1 MKYKIKELSVLAG
14 VSVRTLQYYDEIGI
28 LKPKSVNE
36 HGYRLYS
43 DNELER
49 LQQILFFKELG
60 FSLIRIK
67 EILDNPNYDKEHAMK
82 LQKELLIE
90 KRKRLDKIINLI
102 NKTIE
107 CNKGEIKM
115 SKKEMFE
122 GFSMKDVE
130 ACKEKYSKEAA
141 EKYGNTK
148 AYDECTKKTEKYK
161 KDDWNKINEDANEIY
176 RNIAKLMDRKADDK
190 EVQLLVEKWR
200 NHISKNFYD
209 CTPEIFRGLA
219 KMYVQDERFTE
230 NIDKFGEGLA
240 KFLSE
245 AMIVYCNRL

>member
-1 MKYKIKELSVLAG
+1 
-14 VSVRTLQYYDEIGI
+14 
-28 LKPKSVNE
+28 
-36 HGYRLYS
+36 
-43 DNELER
+43 
-49 LQQILFFKELG
+49 
-60 FSLIRIK
+60 
-67 EILDNPNYDKEHAMK
+67 
-82 LQKELLIE
+82 
-90 KRKRLDKIINLI
+90 
-102 NKTIE
+102 
-107 CNKGEIKM
+107 M

-141 EKYGNTK
+141 EKYGSTK

-200 NHISKNFYD
+200 THISKNFYD

-219 KMYVQDERFTE
+219 DMYVQDERFTE